1 MFTSSEDIIGMSQSQ
16 GIDNSV
22 TSSALEG
29 YDYFEEIDKKQAMGG
44 LGIGTAKFG
53 KKK

>member
-1 MFTSSEDIIGMSQSQ
+1 MSQSQ

-29 YDYFEEIDKKQAMGG
+29 YDYFEEIEKKQTAGG
-44 LGIGTAKFG
+44 GAAKFG

>member
-1 MFTSSEDIIGMSQSQ
+1 MSQSQ
-16 GIDNSV
+16 GVDNSV

-29 YDYFEEIDKKQAMGG
+29 YDYFEEIERKAVGGKIGMGFN
-44 LGIGTAKFG
+44 KFG